1 MYHVTLWCVR
11 VTTFA
16 NGKAK
21 LRSVCISELSVTVN
35 NMKIVAKKFSHS
47 EFMSPT
53 TLKRTS
59 CKLSESFVDFNQ
71 NMGFSAY
78 FHKVPISNLAEIRP
92 VGAALIHTGGR
103 TWRS

>member
-1 MYHVTLWCVR
+1 MRC
-11 VTTFA
+11 
-16 NGKAK
+16 
-21 LRSVCISELSVTVN
+21 VCISELSDNFN
-35 NMKIVAKKFSHS
+35 NMKIVAKKIFHS

-53 TLKRTS
+53 KLKRTS
-59 CKLSESFVDFNQ
+59 CKLTDSFVDSNQ
-71 NMGFSAY
+71 IRGFSTY